1 MWYTTKDI
9 LWRDHPIAMMDIE
22 TTGLD
27 LYADRVVEM
36 ACVVL
41 EGREITRRFTTMV
54 NPGVPIPVEASR
66 IHGITD
72 EAVAGAPSFAESL
85 TGLVDCV
92 GSEASIVVPAAFNH
106 AFDKPFLAVESV
118 RHCGIVP
125 WFLSSRVGW
134 LDPYVYG
141 RRAFKYEPGKKQLM
155 DIARLCGAK
164 TGDAHTAEGDCM
176 TALRCLFRLAERK
189 LSDHPADRGPLIPSR
204 YDVAIERQEMFAAQ
218 ESASMLD
225 YIGRKRAEKE
235 ARGVV
240 T

>member
-1 MWYTTKDI
+1 MIWHTSKDT
-9 LWRDHPIAMMDIE
+9 LWREHPIAMMDIE

-27 LYADRVVEM
+27 IYSDRVVEM

-41 EGREITRRFTTMV
+41 EGRSIARTFSTMV
-54 NPGVPIPVEASR
+54 NPGVPIPAEASR

-72 EAVAGAPSFAESL
+72 EAVAHAPSFAEAL
-85 TGLVDCV
+85 AGLVDCV
-92 GSEASIVVPAAFNH
+92 GSEAAIVIPAAFNH
-106 AFDKPFLAVESV
+106 AFDKPFLSVESV

-125 WFLSSRVGW
+125 WFLRSRLGW

-141 RRAFKYEPGKKQLM
+141 RRAFKYDPGKKQLV

-176 TALRCLFRLAERK
+176 TALRCLFRLAEHK
-189 LSDHPADRGPLIPSR
+189 SGGELLIPAR

-225 YIGRKRAEKE
+225 YIGRKRAEKQ
-235 ARGVV
+235 ARGV
-240 T
+240 TT